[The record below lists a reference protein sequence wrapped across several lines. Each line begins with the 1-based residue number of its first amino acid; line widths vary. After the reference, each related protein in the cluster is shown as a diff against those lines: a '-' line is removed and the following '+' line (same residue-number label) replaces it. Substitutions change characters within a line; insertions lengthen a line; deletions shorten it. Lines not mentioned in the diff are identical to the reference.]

1 MDFKW
6 IKWVFL
12 ILKQRIT
19 LCDRLLGGCE
29 QVGFGGFWRWK
40 VKKVQKKVT
49 EILTLKGWNV
59 RNLPV

>member
-29 QVGFGGFWRWK
+29 QVCFGGF
-40 VKKVQKKVT
+40 
-49 EILTLKGWNV
+49 
-59 RNLPV
+59 